1 MGKTTLLYSVRWCM
15 LLMLMVLPVSVWAQ
29 DDSQALVYIEKIDG
43 TVVKVPIT
51 PGYPLM
57 QHLYDYDQGVRVSVL
72 TVTYF
77 DQYERSMNIKQSEIM
92 RLYTG
97 FESTGIVSRKAEA
110 DHLSEK
116 VYSLNGRYVGND
128 SKSLEGQPKGV
139 YIVKKGEKYQ
149 KVVRP

>member
-1 MGKTTLLYSVRWCM
+1 MGKTKFYLGVRWCL
-15 LLMLMVLPVSVWAQ
+15 LLMLVMLPVSVWAQ
-29 DDSQALVYIEKIDG
+29 DDSQAFVYIEKTDG

-57 QHLYDYDQGVRVSVL
+57 QHLYDNKLVPVL
-72 TVTYF
+72 TVTYY
-77 DQYERSMNIKQSEIM
+77 DQSEKTVNIKQSEIK

-116 VYSLNGRYVGND
+116 VYSLSGRYVGND
-128 SKSLEGQPKGV
+128 SKRLDGQPKGV
-139 YIVKKGEKYQ
+139 YIVKKGEKYI

>member
-1 MGKTTLLYSVRWCM
+1 MGKTKFYLGVRWCL

-29 DDSQALVYIEKIDG
+29 DDSQAFVYIEKTDG

-57 QHLYDYDQGVRVSVL
+57 QHLYDNKLVPVL
-72 TVTYF
+72 TVTYY
-77 DQYERSMNIKQSEIM
+77 DQSEKTVNIKQSEIK

-116 VYSLNGRYVGND
+116 VYSLSGRYVGND
-128 SKSLEGQPKGV
+128 SKRLDGQPKGV
-139 YIVKKGEKYQ
+139 YIVKKGEKYI

>member
-1 MGKTTLLYSVRWCM
+1 MGKTKFYLGVRWCL

-29 DDSQALVYIEKIDG
+29 DDSQAFVYIEKTDG

-57 QHLYDYDQGVRVSVL
+57 QHLYDNKLVPVL
-72 TVTYF
+72 TVTYY
-77 DQYERSMNIKQSEIM
+77 DQSEKTVNIKQSEIK

-116 VYSLNGRYVGND
+116 VYSLSGRYVGND
-128 SKSLEGQPKGV
+128 SKRLEGQPKGV
-139 YIVKKGEKYQ
+139 YIVKKGEKYI

>member
-1 MGKTTLLYSVRWCM
+1 MGKTKFYLGVRWCL
-15 LLMLMVLPVSVWAQ
+15 LLMLVMLPVSVWAQ
-29 DDSQALVYIEKIDG
+29 DDSQAFVYIEKTDG

-57 QHLYDYDQGVRVSVL
+57 QHLYDNKLVPVL
-72 TVTYF
+72 TVTYY
-77 DQYERSMNIKQSEIM
+77 DQSEKTVNIKQSEIK

-128 SKSLEGQPKGV
+128 SKRLEGQPKGV
-139 YIVKKGEKYQ
+139 YIVKKGEKYI

>member
-1 MGKTTLLYSVRWCM
+1 MGKTKFYLGVRWCL

-29 DDSQALVYIEKIDG
+29 DDSQAFVYIEKTDG

-57 QHLYDYDQGVRVSVL
+57 QHLYDNKLVPVL
-72 TVTYF
+72 TVTYY
-77 DQYERSMNIKQSEIM
+77 DQSEKTVNIKQSEIK

-97 FESTGIVSRKAEA
+97 FESTGIVSRRAEA

-116 VYSLNGRYVGND
+116 VYSLSGRYVGND
-128 SKSLEGQPKGV
+128 SKRLEGQPKGV
-139 YIVKKGEKYQ
+139 YIVKKGEKYI

>member
-1 MGKTTLLYSVRWCM
+1 MGKTKFYLGVRWCL

-29 DDSQALVYIEKIDG
+29 DDSQAFVYIEKTDG

-57 QHLYDYDQGVRVSVL
+57 QHLYDNKLVPVL
-72 TVTYF
+72 TVTYY
-77 DQYERSMNIKQSEIM
+77 DQSEKTVNIKQSEIK

-128 SKSLEGQPKGV
+128 SKRLEGQPKGV
-139 YIVKKGEKYQ
+139 YIVKKGEKYI

>member
-1 MGKTTLLYSVRWCM
+1 MGKTKFYLGVRWCL

-29 DDSQALVYIEKIDG
+29 DDSQAFVYIEKTDG

-57 QHLYDYDQGVRVSVL
+57 QHLYDNKLVPVL
-72 TVTYF
+72 TVTYY
-77 DQYERSMNIKQSEIM
+77 DQSEKTVNIKQSEIK

-97 FESTGIVSRKAEA
+97 FESTGIVSRRAEA

-116 VYSLNGRYVGND
+116 VYSLSGRYVGND
-128 SKSLEGQPKGV
+128 SKRLEGQPKGV
-139 YIVKKGEKYQ
+139 YIIKKGTNHIKIV
-149 KVVRP
+149 KP